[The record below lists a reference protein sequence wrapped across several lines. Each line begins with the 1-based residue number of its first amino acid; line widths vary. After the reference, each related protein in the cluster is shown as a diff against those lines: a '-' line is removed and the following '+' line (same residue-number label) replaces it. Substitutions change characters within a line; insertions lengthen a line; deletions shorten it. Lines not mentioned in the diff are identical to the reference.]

1 MAYPQILLRSGNCC
15 QGDKSRINYPPGG
28 QVSAYFSSSKRS
40 NFQPTL
46 PLVHSHHERHAYFA
60 ALLDI
65 AAHGLLGEVFYRWM
79 V

>member
-1 MAYPQILLRSGNCC
+1 MPYQSPSC
-15 QGDKSRINYPPGG
+15 G
-28 QVSAYFSSSKRS
+28 QASAYLSSSKRS

-46 PLVHSHHERHAYFA
+46 PLGHSHHERHGHSHHERHAYFA

-65 AAHGLLGEVFYRWM
+65 ATHGLLGEVFYRWM